1 MSVKAIGT
9 GVIAASLIVGPGLAG
24 AGPSASAAAG
34 SASAPGGP
42 GTTSYLDVARKDC
55 FGTARN
61 TASKVL
67 FTVAA
72 GVLSDAYYPTI
83 ESSNVKTLQ
92 YLVTDG
98 KTFADLQERDMT
110 YTVNSPDRSG
120 MVCQVT
126 STDARHGFQIVT
138 DYITDPAT
146 ASIVMR
152 NKLGPL
158 PGHQSVFGN
167 LKVYVRYNPHIDN
180 TGGGGSTNAGAN
192 NATVD
197 PATSAL
203 VATDTTPATGPGP
216 FAATVYG
223 ALAASKPFLAESAG
237 FVGTASDGLS
247 QLDASHALTS
257 QYQSAPDG
265 NVALTALVNAAPGQP
280 FTLALGFGASNNTA
294 ITTARQSAAQPFAS
308 TLARYVAGWR
318 GYDGTLKQPPAS
330 LPR

>member
-24 AGPSASAAAG
+24 AGSSSAAAAV

-61 TASKVL
+61 TTSKVW
-67 FTVAA
+67 FTVAG

-98 KTFADLQERDMT
+98 KTFADLQERDMP
-110 YTVNSPDRSG
+110 YTVSAPDRSG
-120 MVCQVT
+120 MACRVT
-126 STDARHGFQIVT
+126 STDTRHGFQIVT
-138 DYITDPAT
+138 DYITDPA
-146 ASIVMR
+146 ANSIVMR
-152 NKLGPL
+152 SRLVPL
-158 PGHQSVFGN
+158 PGHRSGFAD

-180 TGGGGSTNAGAN
+180 TGGGGSSNGGAN
-192 NATVD
+192 NAEVD
-197 PATSAL
+197 PATTAL

-223 ALAASKPFLAESAG
+223 AARLPPPARDPAVPRR
-237 FVGTASDGLS
+237 VRRVRRHPQRRS
-247 QLDASHALTS
+247 QPARH
-257 QYQSAPDG
+257 QS
-265 NVALTALVNAAPGQP
+265 
-280 FTLALGFGASNNTA
+280 
-294 ITTARQSAAQPFAS
+294 RAAQPVPVGSRRQRHTDRPGRCGTGSAVHPG
-308 TLARYVAGWR
+308 ARLRAHR
-318 GYDGTLKQPPAS
+318 RHGY
-330 LPR
+330 

>member
-1 MSVKAIGT
+1 MTRTRCGPRWHRPIEAFGAA
-9 GVIAASLIVGPGLAG
+9 VIAASLIAVPGLAG
-24 AGPSASAAAG
+24 AGTSEAAAAVNAPSG
-34 SASAPGGP
+34 AAPGGP

-55 FGTARN
+55 FGTAQN
-61 TASKVL
+61 TTSKVW
-67 FTVAA
+67 FTVAD
-72 GVLSDAYYPTI
+72 GVLSDVYYPTI

-110 YTVNSPDRSG
+110 YTVSSPDRSG

-146 ASIVMR
+146 DSIVMHSR
-152 NKLGPL
+152 LVPL
-158 PGHQSVFGN
+158 PGHRSGFGD

-180 TGGGGSTNAGAN
+180 TGGGGSSNGGAN
-192 NATVD
+192 NAEVD
-197 PATSAL
+197 PATTAL

-237 FVGTASDGLS
+237 FAGTPSDGLS
-247 QLDASHALTS
+247 QLDASHALTTS
-257 QYQSAPDG
+257 TRRP
-265 NVALTALVNAAPGQP
+265 
-280 FTLALGFGASNNTA
+280 
-294 ITTARQSAAQPFAS
+294 TTATSR
-308 TLARYVAGWR
+308 
-318 GYDGTLKQPPAS
+318 
-330 LPR
+330 